1 MAYFF
6 PVILFIT
13 FFFYFPVSGNA
24 QLLNGPGPSLLPAPD
39 FRVWSPDGSGG
50 WNINYGSKSTG
61 GTVSGNAQVLS
72 GGTQLRHHNL
82 WDIPSSNGK
91 SYRVPLS
98 HTSNVDIAKVGSR
111 LGSLARKLSPVGM
124 AIGTAAYICSE
135 TNICDEAGKWVIPAD
150 PQYSD
155 YPSSYPSSDGR
166 WSPGSSSGLTYP
178 TPAAACSDS
187 GRPYS
192 NPALYEQKSPVF
204 VNNNNYSCE
213 VKRISDNATLFN
225 GSTVRTANVCPT
237 GYTLNDGTC
246 VFGGNTENVEPD
258 QAQWDAAEAVLNQP
272 ASTEHIVNNGG
283 TVPADSSSPPSLDGA
298 PLSQPIG
305 TTTTTLYD
313 ANNNATGTQTKETTL
328 TITDGATSDA
338 PNQITY
344 NETTITNNYDLSNN
358 LIDRTVVD
366 TSAPPPAPPEIG
378 DIEIE
383 FDSVP
388 ENELEEYE
396 TPDMDDWT
404 SWGSGSCPPPISI
417 NTNHWNGVLDTQP
430 MCDFA
435 EGINPFVLLFAA
447 LISAYIVAGIR
458 TSGH

>member
-13 FFFYFPVSGNA
+13 LFFSQNSVYSS
-24 QLLNGPGPSLLPAPD
+24 SLLTAPD
-39 FRVWSPDGSGG
+39 FRIWSPDGSGG

-98 HTSNVDIAKVGSR
+98 HTSVVDVSKVGSR
-111 LGSLARKLSPVGM
+111 LGSLARLLSPVGM
-124 AIGTAAYICSE
+124 AIGTAAYICTE
-135 TNICDEAGKWVIPAD
+135 TNICDNAGEWFFNEQQTIPSDND
-150 PQYSD
+150 PGWCYGGTLTFKACIEQSGPCGYG
-155 YPSSYPSSDGR
+155 YLGGPLNRKCSDGVKL
-166 WSPGSSSGLTYP
+166 SSSSWSFKVYDSLNQFISTITVTRSSP
-178 TPAAACSDS
+178 WTPSGEFRPLEQSD
-187 GRPYS
+187 
-192 NPALYEQKSPVF
+192 
-204 VNNNNYSCE
+204 
-213 VKRISDNATLFN
+213 
-225 GSTVRTANVCPT
+225 
-237 GYTLNDGTC
+237 
-246 VFGGNTENVEPD
+246 
-258 QAQWDAAEAVLNQP
+258 WDAAESALNQP
-272 ASTEHIVNNGG
+272 ASTEHIINNGG

-298 PLSQPIG
+298 PVSQPIG

-328 TITDGATSDA
+328 TITDGATLDA
-338 PNQITY
+338 PNQIIY
-344 NETTITNNYDLSNN
+344 NETTVINNYDLSNN

-383 FDSVP
+383 FDSVS

>member
-13 FFFYFPVSGNA
+13 LFFSLNSVHSAVIDSPAHRVFAQDSNGNWKTLRSAAGNLSIQSGNLGNSVT
-24 QLLNGPGPSLLPAPD
+24 QVSRLP
-39 FRVWSPDGSGG
+39 
-50 WNINYGSKSTG
+50 
-61 GTVSGNAQVLS
+61 
-72 GGTQLRHHNL
+72 
-82 WDIPSSNGK
+82 IPASNGK
-91 SYRVPLS
+91 TYSVDVSR
-98 HTSNVDIAKVGSR
+98 TANVDLLKVGSA

-135 TNICDEAGKWVIPAD
+135 TNICDIDGIWTKSGD
-150 PQYSD
+150 PQYD
-155 YPSSYPSSDGR
+155 GYPPVTDGISYYPNGWQHVTGYQPTQSLACSALQ
-166 WSPGSSSGLTYP
+166 SSGVYGSTTITY
-178 TPAAACSDS
+178 DS
-187 GRPYS
+187 GA
-192 NPALYEQKSPVF
+192 NKCIGTGVAVNVLF
-204 VNNNNYSCE
+204 VGTC
-213 VKRISDNATLFN
+213 A
-225 GSTVRTANVCPT
+225 A
-237 GYTLNDGTC
+237 GYTLINGQCHLDES
-246 VFGGNTENVEPD
+246 NQSRIATEQD
-258 QAQWDAAEAVLNQP
+258 WQSAESALNQP
-272 ASTEHIVNNGG
+272 ASTDHVINNGG
-283 TVPADSSSPPSLDGA
+283 DVPVDVSTPPTIDNA
-298 PLSQPIG
+298 PISQPIG
-305 TTTTTLYD
+305 TTTSTTYD

-328 TITDGATSDA
+328 TVTDGATSNA

-344 NETTITNNYDLSNN
+344 NETTIINNYDLNNN
-358 LIDRTVVD
+358 LIDSTVTE
-366 TSAPPPAPPEIG
+366 TSAPPPEPPEIG

-383 FDSVP
+383 FDSVS

-417 NTNHWNGVLDTQP
+417 NTNNWNGVLDTQP

>member
-13 FFFYFPVSGNA
+13 LFFSQNSVYSS
-24 QLLNGPGPSLLPAPD
+24 SLLTAPD
-39 FRVWSPDGSGG
+39 FRIWSPDGSGG

-98 HTSNVDIAKVGSR
+98 HTSVVDVSKVGSR
-111 LGSLARKLSPVGM
+111 LGSLARLLSPVGM
-124 AIGTAAYICSE
+124 AIGTAAYICTE
-135 TNICDEAGKWVIPAD
+135 TSICDQAGEWLF
-150 PQYSD
+150 S
-155 YPSSYPSSDGR
+155 PSSEFDIFDSNPSCSSVSS
-166 WSPGSSSGLTYP
+166 WPSISVHTNTSWHVSSPDTLVEATSFCPWTDTSGSLPVNSAFFLYKDNCSFCSSGSSLVY
-178 TPAAACSDS
+178 
-187 GRPYS
+187 
-192 NPALYEQKSPVF
+192 
-204 VNNNNYSCE
+204 
-213 VKRISDNATLFN
+213 
-225 GSTVRTANVCPT
+225 VRTTAGAMPNGQLPSGDSRTPT
-237 GYTLNDGTC
+237 
-246 VFGGNTENVEPD
+246 
-258 QAQWDAAEAVLNQP
+258 QADWEAAEQILNQP
-272 ASTEHIVNNGG
+272 ASTEHIINNGG

-298 PLSQPIG
+298 PVSQPIG

-328 TITDGATSDA
+328 TITDGATLDA

-344 NETTITNNYDLSNN
+344 NETTVINNYDLSNN

-383 FDSVP
+383 FDSVS

-417 NTNHWNGVLDTQP
+417 NTNNWNGTLDTQP